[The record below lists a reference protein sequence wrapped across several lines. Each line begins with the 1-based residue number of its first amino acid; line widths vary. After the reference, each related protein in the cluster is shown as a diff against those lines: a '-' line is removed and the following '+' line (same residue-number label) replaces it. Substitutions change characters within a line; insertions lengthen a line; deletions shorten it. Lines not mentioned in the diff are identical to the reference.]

1 MAIYENG
8 QFNINLI
15 GEQAQEL
22 LLKPVFFDA
31 EVDEIFDTMLL
42 VNKKQNI
49 GYVGAM
55 ENILQLGDGCGWT
68 PKGSMSI
75 FERCIETEFVKANV
89 ELCFDEFKDT
99 VYKQLLKKGTQIDKL

>member
-55 ENILQLGDGCGWT
+55 DNILQLGDGCGWT
-68 PKGSMSI
+68 PKGEMSI
-75 FERCIETEFVKANV
+75 
-89 ELCFDEFKDT
+89 LKD
-99 VYKQLLKKGTQIDKL
+99 VSKQNL